1 MLYENKKSPIHLDL
15 IGTLYNSPR
24 VKLKGLYVIDAGS
37 DQKSRSLFV
46 GKSLVSLL
54 RSLFHTVF
62 FLVLQC
68 LGRSLSLFKQSIL
81 PTMNK

>member
-62 FLVLQC
+62 FFSFAMS
-68 LGRSLSLFKQSIL
+68 R
-81 PTMNK
+81 T

>member
-1 MLYENKKSPIHLDL
+1 MIYENKKIPIHIDL

-24 VKLKGLYVIDAGS
+24 VKLKELYVIDAGS

-46 GKSLVSLL
+46 GTSLGSLL

-62 FLVLQC
+62 FFFFSFAMS
-68 LGRSLSLFKQSIL
+68 R
-81 PTMNK
+81 T